1 MREPDQ
7 TWWSAAE
14 LAEAALPDLPGTKRK
29 VNEMAKRDG
38 WDVVK
43 GKVRRRKAKG
53 GGLEYHWTVLPM
65 RARLKLSR
73 QAGDPTPSA
82 EKEPVSSADAWSVYA
97 QVKDNAKE
105 EAQRRFKAL
114 KSVDALV
121 RAGLTRY
128 NATDEVA
135 KDIGVSA
142 RTIWNW
148 HDFVIGVPADD
159 WLPYLVPRHQV
170 AKRKSRKAEID
181 PEFFKMVK
189 SAYLSPSQPPLTACY
204 DWTCDWA
211 MKEGI
216 PIPPIHQV
224 RRHYKAAVS
233 KPTEIYWRK
242 GSEALRRFYPH
253 QTRDKSAMVPLECV
267 QGDYHK
273 FDVFV
278 AWPGEEKPVRVQAV
292 FFSDVYSGKVL
303 TYRLD
308 TTANSHTVQV
318 AFGDLVESYGIP
330 QACLLD
336 NGREFAAKAMTGG
349 TPTRFRF
356 KITDEDIPGLLT
368 LMGVEVM
375 WATPYSGQSKPI
387 ERAFRDLC
395 DRIAKHPAFEGAY
408 TGHKVDAKPDNY
420 ASRAIPLEDFRK
432 VVERE
437 VAKHNA
443 RPDRRSPVA
452 MGKSFNEVFNA
463 AYKTS
468 PIRKATEEQR
478 RLWLLRAEGV
488 RANSK
493 NGAVSLYKSDY
504 WSEWAYRIAGQK
516 VVVRFDPDDLYEGV
530 EIYDLDG
537 AYLGFLGLQVEGPF
551 RSVEGAKNFNSKRN
565 SYARAERR
573 LAKAEREL
581 SAAQIAARLDAS
593 GADAQPDDLPEA
605 DILRLPTPHPAAP
618 RARRHQPSIDQV
630 EAEERAEAQITRLA
644 ERRAAADASKEEDEE
659 DPRVRFERAQAF
671 ETAQDEG
678 HALTPEQAAWLT
690 DYQLSS
696 EYRGF
701 ARMARAIGKTEQDR
715 SST

>member
-7 TWWSAAE
+7 LWWSAIE
-14 LAEAALPDLPGTKRK
+14 LAASGLPDIPNTTRGVDK
-29 VNEMAKRDG
+29 MAKRDG
-38 WDVVK
+38 WDMVK
-43 GKVRRRKAKG
+43 GKVRRRKGRG
-53 GGLEYHWTVLPM
+53 GGLEYHWSLLPM
-65 RARLKLSR
+65 RARLKLSK
-73 QAGDPTPSA
+73 QAGEPAPSP
-82 EKEPVSSADAWSVYA
+82 EKTPVSSADAWSVYA
-97 QVKDNAKE
+97 QVKDNAKQ

-114 KSVDALV
+114 RSVEALV
-121 RAGLTRY
+121 NAGLTRFD
-128 NATDEVA
+128 ATDEVA

-148 HDFVIGVPADD
+148 HDFVMGVPSED

-170 AKRKSRKAEID
+170 AKRKSRKAPMND
-181 PEFFKMVK
+181 AFFQMVK
-189 SAYLSPSQPPLTACY
+189 SAFLSPSQPPLTACY
-204 DWTCDWA
+204 DWACDWA
-211 MKEGI
+211 AAEGVE
-216 PIPPIHQV
+216 IPPLHTV
-224 RRHYKAAVS
+224 RRRYKETTS
-233 KPTEIYWRK
+233 RPTEIYWRK
-242 GSEALRRFYPH
+242 GADALKRFYPH

-278 AWPGEEKPVRVQAV
+278 AWPGEESPVRVQAV

-308 TTANSHTVQV
+308 ITANSHTVQI
-318 AFGDLVESYGIP
+318 AFGDLVQSYGIP

-368 LMGVEVM
+368 LMGIEVM

-408 TGHKVDAKPDNY
+408 TGHKVDAKPENY

-432 VVERE
+432 VVDRE

-463 AYKTS
+463 GYKTA

-488 RANSK
+488 KANSK
-493 NGAVSLYKSDY
+493 NGEITLYNSRY
-504 WSEWAYRIAGQK
+504 WSDWAYRIAGQK
-516 VVVRFDPDDLYEGV
+516 VVARFDPDNLYEGV
-530 EIYDLDG
+530 EVYDLDG
-537 AYLGFLGLQVEGPF
+537 AYLGALDLMKEGGFRNVED
-551 RSVEGAKNFNSKRN
+551 AKTHNRKRN
-565 SYARAERR
+565 AFASAARK

-581 SAAQIAARLDAS
+581 SAAEVAANAAA
-593 GADAQPDDLPEA
+593 ADAHGFPEDLPEA
-605 DILRLPTPHPAAP
+605 TVFKMPKPHKAAP
-618 RARRHQPSIDQV
+618 KSARVAQAELDA
-630 EAEERAEAQITRLA
+630 ETEERLQAQMIRLA
-644 ERRAAADASKEEDEE
+644 DRRAAQTPDEDD
-659 DPRVRFERAQAF
+659 DPREKYERAQGFLKAI
-671 ETAQDEG
+671 AEG
-678 HALTPEQAAWLT
+678 YPLTEANQTWLAEYT
-690 DYQLSS
+690 QSS
-696 EYRGF
+696 EYDGF
-701 ARMARAIGKTEQDR
+701 HRMFSKLKSTTTDR
-715 SST
+715 S